1 VTVKY
6 NVEMAKDNDHEVQLP
21 PDGPY
26 RCSELCVHLTEDQT
40 RSPDTAPARSKLALT
55 THEL

>member
-26 RCSELCVHLTEDQT
+26 RCSELCVHLT
-40 RSPDTAPARSKLALT
+40 PILALNYSAVRCPR
-55 THEL
+55 